1 LPGTTST
8 SPLLRWTRAPWTSGA
23 QPLAPCHG
31 WPSWPSTSSGH
42 PRQPQTSS
50 ACSARRAGR
59 SRSGGHASRLS
70 ERPHLFSATLTRSG
84 VIAVGGI
91 PQAPA
96 SSSLIIGLGNEPLM
110 SFESATAQHLG
121 SQQAGGQAPGQPASR
136 QADVASRASPPAN
149 PVLGLISPR
158 PLLSSASCPSPKHP
172 VLPSTAS
179 RGTLSGPPSE
189 PPPGLL
195 LRLGPLLG
203 RLRSPGFAC
212 RFSRWRPV
220 ALVRPSGA
228 RGS

>member
-1 LPGTTST
+1 MINH
-8 SPLLRWTRAPWTSGA
+8 LLRCWPEVCQERTSRVPQEAAAVDQGLMREWALHICIKSLRPVGMIADPDVRAV
-23 QPLAPCHG
+23 L
-31 WPSWPSTSSGH
+31 
-42 PRQPQTSS
+42 
-50 ACSARRAGR
+50 AGR
-59 SRSGGHASRLS
+59 LR
-70 ERPHLFSATLTRSG
+70 
-84 VIAVGGI
+84 
-91 PQAPA
+91 
-96 SSSLIIGLGNEPLM
+96 GLGGKQVL
-110 SFESATAQHLG
+110 
-121 SQQAGGQAPGQPASR
+121 QAEVD
-136 QADVASRASPPAN
+136 DVIVGIRLEVLEQIRVAIRERARFTISGDCWKPKMKRKAHFLRPPAN